1 MSRKLLNLCLTALFG
16 AISTAAWAL
25 SEVNGVYQISSAAD
39 WEEFAALVNGGEVN
53 ACAVLTADI
62 DTGIDG
68 TMIGVA
74 DQQGKRYDGTF
85 DGQGHTIKIN
95 LYPEAGDAGIFRY
108 IGWRAIIQNL
118 KVTGTITTSSKFAA
132 GIVGRGRGI
141 VRNCWSEVKI
151 NSSVPGDATHGGIVA
166 VGYSGTIVENCLVQ
180 TAIVGETTQNC
191 GGVVGWA
198 ENPCNIVNCL
208 VISDESSF
216 DLSTGLSRNI
226 ARNDSRVKAIDV
238 ETYNQDIYANR
249 PGGACYNN
257 YVTNDWGGS
266 NPAVTVVATADLA
279 DGRICYQLNN
289 DQSRIAWVQKLGDGG
304 DPFPVPA
311 AFGSIPLSVVYAS
324 GATDCDGKSEEEL
337 TFSNTPSNA
346 ITTPHQFDM
355 YGVCSVCGLFNF
367 HYWEFDDPTKFDQ
380 KDRAVFI
387 TSKKDIDVAEG
398 MNRICNGFKLNLKMV
413 NDIEYIA
420 DAGKYIFNN
429 SDWIDGNFN
438 GQGHVFTIGM
448 SDMGDKAALFP
459 EMAGNVENLI
469 LHGTITTAGARAGSI
484 SGNARMALVRNVF
497 SDIDI
502 TSSRLGDNT
511 SGGMF
516 GWTGGQEKRVE
527 NCIYAGTF
535 TLPGAEAG
543 ADCARIGG
551 FSGWTDQK
559 TYYTNC
565 ALLGNII
572 GAGNQTL
579 DTNTENSQNIGRNPG
594 NVVTENVYVVN
605 PIFGNAVSD
614 HDKYIHYENEDGIKN
629 GELAFFLNGKQNGLD
644 RFYQLIGTDPEPMPI
659 KKEGALVYT
668 SAGQFNCDGTPI
680 GDGFSY
686 TNSPS
691 GEAVIPPHQFED
703 GWCKNCG
710 KMDENYITPVD
721 GWFEV
726 SDGAQ
731 LAWWSNYANLHKD
744 VCVRLTDDIDM
755 SNYMEHYL
763 PVEMFI
769 GEFDGQGHT
778 ISNFILGAGDYAGL
792 ISTIA
797 DGANIHDFIFDETC
811 SISGGAF
818 VGIIGGTSGA
828 GNIYI
833 TNVGNEGYVYGTAQN
848 VCGILGV
855 DQGGSMTLHI
865 RNCWVTG
872 TITAGWESAA
882 ICGYSSGDSEVINC
896 WANFTLSN
904 SVTGKQAVYDCDSF
918 TRGGAKV
925 VNCYEADIEGVD
937 PNKQQHYRAM
947 AENRKCNALAVED
960 VASGALCYNLNS
972 RQFRD
977 PSWYQTLEE
986 DAHPYPFNNHGVIIG
1001 AGDQY
1006 FSVLSEDDLNEVASA
1021 IQASEKSAIDDIVA
1035 TQALIDDWS
1044 AKLDALDEV
1053 ETITALA
1060 DAIDAIEAA
1069 KAAVQESAKAYEAYI
1084 AKCNEVKAYLASN
1097 TDFEGTVRTALEYYL
1112 SEDNFDEPSE
1122 DNPLGTYEYIVE
1134 KHIATIEEIQAET
1147 ERVTNWLAE
1156 AIATGEY
1163 SAGADVSG
1171 MFVNNDFSKQNEGW
1185 TGGFGKYFEE
1195 VADSQTQDGK
1205 IFGVEAAVGGEG
1217 DMYQTREGMKPGY
1230 YLISTHA
1237 TFRPGNNRYSTNYAA
1252 GIYANGIFN
1261 YFPAAIE
1268 DIVKVEDAQDG
1279 VNCNLTI
1286 KSAYD
1291 FSVYDDFS
1299 STSDEQAEEMGAT
1312 LLGYVVQ
1319 GAAGMAIAANADRYP
1334 VYTIAKVGEDGKL
1347 TVGIKS
1353 PGTKCGNDWT
1363 GWSSLKVM
1371 FCGDAESEKAGAA
1384 LDKVLENMVARANTI
1399 IAYNIKDIEDP
1410 SLTYLENP
1418 SYGPN
1423 FPEALREELQETVGA
1438 VEAAET
1444 VEAKA
1449 ELVAK
1454 FSDIFQRIYEG
1465 KQAYLELWD
1474 YANWDTFAG
1483 QCNLNL
1489 IEKDEESGTWFET
1502 GDQLFGE
1509 IDYEALEELMDAFMD
1524 GSYSTEEALNAK
1536 NNPALADYV
1545 VPQDEDGY
1553 YLIGTTKHFA
1563 VFRAIASEMDK
1574 YAKGKLTADIDMN
1587 GIAMLPIGHNKGEG
1601 GVHIFAGEFDGQGH
1615 TLANVIIDDSWF
1627 VDKQEGDPAALFYEL
1642 QSATAKNFKLTGE
1655 MFTSHQFSGP
1665 VTRWMSSSSTIDNV
1679 EIAVAFHLAPNLH
1692 GDTSSGGV
1700 IGRCGNGTNTVSNCL
1715 VRTHLIGDEADPEN
1729 PAGPFWYVGGV
1740 AGWSDTSLQLKNTLI
1755 QSEFTNVGADG
1766 DNSRTTCRGSK
1777 ATLTNVYVTQYFREA
1792 EGTLVTD
1799 EQLASGEITYK
1810 LNGSQSEDV
1819 AWFQTIG
1826 TDATPCLFDGPTV
1839 YYYAGKY
1846 INEKPNIQ
1854 LNAFAYNL
1862 DAKKV
1867 GDNVIVDFDLNAE
1880 AEGVEVNFY
1889 DGETKVYTAVSNDV
1903 FTAGAHSVVVP
1914 VSDLGVEDAMTLNY
1928 EVAVTGKGTLE
1939 VTKMGSYKVWDP
1951 YGMAINN
1958 NPASK
1963 NFGQALLAESWVQ
1976 DYVNGNNVYHTGDKV
1991 GALYAFDVDFQPINA
2006 ADGTPGFYGGLDI
2019 ASEKPLEIVNGNCLD
2034 LMDLRFSEDGR
2045 LFVARSGAASNSS
2058 VWEINPEDLNEA
2070 WKPVFTGG
2078 ELDEQ
2083 TGITY
2088 VGEEEQNRMAIS
2100 LAFEGKGEDLKM
2112 YVLGGQRSNGELKP
2126 TDFNCAF
2133 YNLGTAT
2140 EWAAAPSGYVE
2151 ALDGKY
2157 TNTPYQAGIYADGQ
2171 GGLWFIQ
2178 RTSASAETPAIKH
2191 FDAAGNEDYSNTSA
2205 QYGGGRM
2212 TVTADGNY
2220 LAIPTATN
2228 TVVLYETNYV
2238 PMENGKI
2245 FLNPKQTIKVG
2256 ESSIASLAF
2265 DYAGNLYVA
2274 SGGTETFSR
2283 YTIPYENKLVVTPG
2297 NGIGNGVQGDIN
2309 GDGEVNVADA
2319 QKVLILMADGEYN
2332 ALADVN
2338 GDGQLNVAD
2347 AQKVLIIMADQ

>member
-1 MSRKLLNLCLTALFG
+1 MASLLSVV
-16 AISTAAWAL
+16 STAAWAL
-25 SEVNGVYQISSAAD
+25 SEVDGVYQIGTAAD
-39 WEEFAALVNGGEVN
+39 LEEFAVLVNEGNVYAN
-53 ACAVLTADI
+53 AVLTADI
-62 DTGIDG
+62 DRGIDG
-68 TMIGVA
+68 TMIGTSTNPY
-74 DQQGKRYDGTF
+74 QGTF
-85 DGQGHTIKIN
+85 EGAGHAIKIN
-95 LYPEAGDAGIFRY
+95 MFPEDLNAALFQYTGFGAV
-108 IGWRAIIQNL
+108 IQNL
-118 KVTGTITTSSKFAA
+118 KVEGTITTSSKFAA
-132 GIVGRGRGI
+132 GLVARNYGIIRGCY
-141 VRNCWSEVKI
+141 VDVTI
-151 NSSVPGDATHGGIVA
+151 NSSVPGDATHGGIAA
-166 VGYSGTIVENCLVQ
+166 VGYGGCTVENCL
-180 TAIVGETTQNC
+180 AKIVINGETTTNC

-198 ENPCNIVNCL
+198 EKRTNIANCL
-208 VISDESSF
+208 VVSNGSTFAYSDASNGHSSN
-216 DLSTGLSRNI
+216 L
-226 ARNDSRVKAIDV
+226 ARNEGNLKAIDV
-238 ETYNQDIYANR
+238 ETYNADPYANR
-249 PGGACYNN
+249 PQGACYNN
-257 YVTNDWGGS
+257 YVTVQWGD
-266 NPAVTVVATADLA
+266 NIACTVVPYDDLA

-289 DQSRIAWVQKLGDGG
+289 DQSRIAWVQTIGTDL
-304 DPFPVPA
+304 FPVPA
-311 AFGSIPLSVVYAS
+311 AFGQGQVYAS

-337 TFSNTPSNA
+337 IFSNTPSNA
-346 ITTPHQFDM
+346 IATAHSFDK
-355 YGVCSVCGLFNF
+355 YGVCTTCGCFNF
-367 HYWEFDDPTKFDQ
+367 HMFEFDDATKFDQ
-380 KDRAVFI
+380 KDRAVLLG
-387 TSKKDIDVAEG
+387 TKEDIDKVEG
-398 MNRICNGFKLNLKMV
+398 WNRIANGFKLNMKMT

-420 DAGKYIFNN
+420 EEGKYIFNPG
-429 SDWIDGNFN
+429 DWIDGNFN
-438 GQGHVFTIGM
+438 GQGHILTIGM
-448 SDMGDKAALFP
+448 TNPGGNAALFP
-459 EMAGNVENLI
+459 EMDGNIENLI
-469 LHGTITTAGARAGSI
+469 LHGSIQTANGRAGSLC
-484 SGNARMALVRNVF
+484 GNARNALIRNVY
-497 SDIDI
+497 SDVDI
-502 TSSRLGDNT
+502 TSTVVGDNT
-511 SGGMF
+511 SGGFF
-516 GWTGGQEKRVE
+516 GWMGDKEKTVE

-535 TLPGAEAG
+535 TLPGSEGG
-543 ADCARIGG
+543 AHCARIGG
-551 FSGWTDQK
+551 FSGWTAAK
-559 TYYTNC
+559 TYFKNC
-565 ALLGNII
+565 AILGNII
-572 GAGNQTL
+572 GAGDQTF
-579 DTNTENSQNIGRNPG
+579 DDDTENSQNIARNPG
-594 NVVTENVYVVN
+594 NVVCENVYVVN

-614 HDKYIHYENEDGIKN
+614 HDKYTHYENEAGIAN
-629 GELAFFLNGKQNGLD
+629 GELAFFLNGKQNGLE
-644 RFYQLIGTDPEPMPI
+644 RFYQLIGTDEEPMPI

-778 ISNFILGAGDYAGL
+778 IRNFILEAGDYAGL
-792 ISTIA
+792 ISKIA

-855 DQGGSMTLHI
+855 DDGGSMTLHI

-872 TITAGWESAA
+872 EIVAGRESAA
-882 ICGYSSGDSEVINC
+882 ICGYSSGDSEVIDC
-896 WANFTLSN
+896 WAVFTINES
-904 SVTGKQAVYDCDSF
+904 GIYDCDSF

-925 VNCYEADIEGVD
+925 TNCYEADIEGVD
-937 PNKQQHYRAM
+937 TNKQQHYRAM

-960 VASGALCYNLNS
+960 VASGALCYNLNG
-972 RQFRD
+972 RQFRN

-1084 AKCNEVKAYLASN
+1084 AKCNEVKAYLAAN

-1237 TFRPGNNRYSTNYAA
+1237 TFRPGNNAYSTNYAA

-1268 DIVKVEDAQDG
+1268 GMVSVADAEDG

-1286 KSAYD
+1286 KPAYD
-1291 FSVYDDFS
+1291 IAIYDDPNI
-1299 STSDEQAEEMGAT
+1299 TEGEDG

-1399 IAYNIKDIEDP
+1399 IAYDINDTEK
-1410 SLTYLENP
+1410 SFLENT

-1423 FPEALREELQETVGA
+1423 FPEALKVELQETVGA

-1454 FSDIFQRIYEG
+1454 ISDIFQRIYEG

-1502 GDQLFGE
+1502 GEQLFGE
-1509 IDYEALEELMDAFMD
+1509 VDYDALDELMNAFMD

-1627 VDKQEGDPAALFYEL
+1627 VDKQEGDPATLFYEL
-1642 QSATAKNFKLTGE
+1642 QNATAKNFKLTGE

-1700 IGRCGNGTNTVSNCL
+1700 IGRCGSGTNTVSNCL
-1715 VRTHLIGDEADPEN
+1715 VRTHMIGDEADPEN
-1729 PAGPFWYVGGV
+1729 PEGPFWYVGGV

-1755 QSEFTNVGADG
+1755 QSEYTNVGAEG

-1777 ATLTNVYVTQYFREA
+1777 ATLTNVFVTQYFREA

-1939 VTKMGSYKVWDP
+1939 VTKMGSYKVWGP

-1991 GALYAFDVDFQPINA
+1991 GALYAFDPDFQPINA

-2019 ASEKPLEIVNGNCLD
+2019 ASEKPLEIVNSYCLD

-2088 VGEEEQNRMAIS
+2088 VGDEEQNRMAIS
-2100 LAFEGKGEDLKM
+2100 LALEGKGDDLKM
-2112 YVLGGQRSNGELKP
+2112 YILGGQRSNGELKS

-2140 EWAAAPSGYVE
+2140 EWTAAPSGFVA
-2151 ALDGKY
+2151 ALDGVY

-2178 RTSASAETPAIKH
+2178 RTSASTETPSIKH

-2256 ESSIASLAF
+2256 ENSIASLAF

-2297 NGIGNGVQGDIN
+2297 FGIGNGVLGDIN